1 MEGEDEKRQW
11 NVVHDCDGEDG
22 TPSVWSLKIGDNQ
35 YYWIDETPDNT
46 FNVIDTDGKT
56 VLKNC
61 RSLRSAK
68 RWVAV
73 YLL

>member
-22 TPSVWSLKIGDNQ
+22 TPSVWSLKIADKQ
-35 YYWIDETPDNT
+35 YYWIDAAPDNT

>member
-11 NVVHDCDGEDG
+11 SVVHDCDGEDG
-22 TPSVWSLKIGDNQ
+22 TPSVWSLKIADNQ
-35 YYWIDETPDNT
+35 FYWIDATPDNT
-46 FNVIDTDGKT
+46 FNVIDTDSET
-56 VLKNC
+56 ILKNC

>member
-1 MEGEDEKRQW
+1 MKKRQW
-11 NVVHDCDGEDG
+11 SVVHDCDGEDG
-22 TPSVWSLKIGDNQ
+22 TPSVWSLKIADNQ
-35 YYWIDETPDNT
+35 FYWIDATPDNT
-46 FNVIDTDGKT
+46 FNVIDMDGKT

-61 RSLRSAK
+61 CSLQSAK